1 MTMPRVIGH
10 QTPRQKKA
18 SPNLAL
24 SARAATKQGRDI
36 ITFLV
41 DVLRSEHEITSDR
54 LKAADLLLNR
64 GWGRAPIEIHVE
76 VEETVTLKTYSL
88 DDLLSMRKAMNQ
100 LEESREV
107 IEATIVQEDG
117 GDADEG

>member
-1 MTMPRVIGH
+1 MAMPRVIGH

-18 SPNLAL
+18 SPNLSL
-24 SARAATKQGRDI
+24 STRMATKQGRDI

-41 DVLRSEHEITSDR
+41 DVLRDEHEITSDR
-54 LKAADLLLNR
+54 LRAADLLLNR

-76 VEETVTLKTYSL
+76 VEETVTLQTYSL

-100 LEESREV
+100 LEENREV
-107 IEATIVQEDG
+107 IEATVVQEDG
-117 GDADEG
+117 GDAHEG